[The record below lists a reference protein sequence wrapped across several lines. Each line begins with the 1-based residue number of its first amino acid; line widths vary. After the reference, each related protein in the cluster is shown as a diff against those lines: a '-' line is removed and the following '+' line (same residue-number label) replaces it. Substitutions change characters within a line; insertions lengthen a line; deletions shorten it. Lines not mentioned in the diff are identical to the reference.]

1 MTAKNC
7 FLLNFLLLSFFYHC
21 TTLYRFNP
29 PITYKR
35 TYTPLNTTG
44 SMPMQ
49 NVSSNMGSS
58 SGGVRRN
65 YGPMSNTSSNMPSPP
80 NTRKPRSYVFSSVCD
95 SVN

>member
-1 MTAKNC
+1 
-7 FLLNFLLLSFFYHC
+7 
-21 TTLYRFNP
+21 
-29 PITYKR
+29 
-35 TYTPLNTTG
+35 
-44 SMPMQ
+44 MQ